1 MIYWSLYEPY
11 EGHVHYHALLIN
23 DDFSDKGTCCIYIND
38 LKPATKEQ
46 RDLLFAKMK
55 DAGYEWD
62 VEKKE
67 LRKIDYN
74 SKQSYED
81 EAYKYDV
88 YYIHD
93 NESYIFK
100 TSALNENDAKNK
112 TIQALSA
119 FEDLQI
125 YDISKN

>member
-1 MIYWSLYEPY
+1 MRKKIIIAIFLF
-11 EGHVHYHALLIN
+11 VLIN
-23 DDFSDKGTCCIYIND
+23 IGIKINNVQAEGFNF
-38 LKPATKEQ
+38 PNQIGPISRTSQAAFPTANGINYYGQ
-46 RDLLFAKMK
+46 T
-55 DAGYEWD
+55 
-62 VEKKE
+62 
-67 LRKIDYN
+67 
-74 SKQSYED
+74 
-81 EAYKYDV
+81 YKYDV
-88 YYIHD
+88 YD